1 MASQGYIIVAPN
13 RRGMHGHG
21 TKWNEDISKDWGGKE
36 TQDLL
41 AAIDDMSKESYVD
54 KDRLGA
60 IGANFGGFSVFY
72 LAGITKTDSR
82 PLLLMPVSMIL
93 EVCMAR
99 PKNSF
104 LKIGKKVAL
113 IGRKIMQ
120 LRKKAL
126 PNHPGNFV
134 QNWNTPIMI
143 IQGGK
148 DFRVPE
154 SQAMQAFQAARLR
167 DVKAKL
173 LLFPDENHWILKP
186 QNALVWQR
194 EFYKWLK

>member
-1 MASQGYIIVAPN
+1 
-13 RRGMHGHG
+13 MHGHG

-60 IGANFGGFSVFY
+60 IGASFGGFSVFY
-72 LAGITKTDSR
+72 LAGNHENRFKTFIAHAGIYDFR
-82 PLLLMPVSMIL
+82 SMYGTTEEL
-93 EVCMAR
+93 FFENWEKGGAYWEKDNAVAQ
-99 PKNSF
+99 KSF
-104 LKIGKKVAL
+104 AKS
-113 IGRKIMQ
+113 
-120 LRKKAL
+120 
-126 PNHPGNFV
+126 PSNFV

-194 EFYKWLK
+194 EFYKWLKETL